1 MKGGVKMKSKKI
13 SYNKILVLFCIVAVS
28 VLMTGCVEPGEPGE
42 PIVGI
47 FYADPST
54 INQGESSTLTWN
66 VNDADTITITSIG
79 TVTPSGSTPVSPV
92 VTTVYT
98 LIATNSAGSVTA
110 SATVTV
116 IPFIPCITGTL
127 NIDIDDNDT
136 YWVYIDDVLWG
147 TTNLN
152 GDITLDNVAV
162 GYHTIYV
169 QSTAVPYYCMG
180 NADTTINCGVN
191 NVYITVI
198 CII

>member
-28 VLMTGCVEPGEPGE
+28 VLMTGCEEPGEPGG
-42 PIVGI
+42 PIVSI

-54 INQGESSTLTWN
+54 INQGESSTLTWS
-66 VNDADTITITSIG
+66 VADADTVTITSIG
-79 TVTPSGSTPVSPV
+79 TVTSSASAPVFPV
-92 VTTVYT
+92 VTTVYILT
-98 LIATNSAGSVTA
+98 ATNSAGSVTA

-116 IPFIPCITGTL
+116 IPFIPCTTGTL

-147 TTNLN
+147 TTNSN
-152 GDITLDNVAV
+152 GDITLYNVPL

-169 QSTAVPYYCMG
+169 QSTEVPYYCQG
-180 NADTTINCGVN
+180 NAYPTIICGVN
-191 NVYITVI
+191 NVSITVF